1 MLKSS
6 KIIKNK
12 INQKNP
18 EVAVI
23 LGSGLE
29 NFFNQKQIL
38 NSISYDKLPDFPHPT
53 VKGHSGK
60 LVFGNIQGKNVVC
73 MYGRSHIYEG
83 HDPKK
88 LANPIRV
95 LKDLGCKLLIIT
107 NRPDS

>member
-38 NSISYDKLPDFPHPT
+38 NSI
-53 VKGHSGK
+53 
-60 LVFGNIQGKNVVC
+60 Q
-73 MYGRSHIYEG
+73 EG
-83 HDPKK
+83 MD
-88 LANPIRV
+88 
-95 LKDLGCKLLIIT
+95 
-107 NRPDS
+107 